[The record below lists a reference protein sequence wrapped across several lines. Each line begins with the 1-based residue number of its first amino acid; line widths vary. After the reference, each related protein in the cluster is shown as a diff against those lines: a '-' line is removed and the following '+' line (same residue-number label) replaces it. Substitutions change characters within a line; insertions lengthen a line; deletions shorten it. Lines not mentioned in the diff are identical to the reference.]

1 MIGFVNGGYL
11 VKGRPASYAS
21 AQIRHSSFARRVL
34 VQRAKTAPLIMMA
47 AQSLHEVKMRDI
59 DGNTVDFSSLKGRV
73 VLAMN
78 VACQCGYTQSG
89 YTAMKN
95 VANKYGDKV
104 RVIAFPSNEF
114 GMQEPGSP
122 EEIKAFVNSKFGNP
136 NILIMEKSSVKG
148 SSANDV
154 FKFAKASGAAEP
166 GWNFDG
172 RLIFDKQGKLAKRLG
187 NSSME
192 YDITGEIDK
201 LL

>member
-1 MIGFVNGGYL
+1 
-11 VKGRPASYAS
+11 
-21 AQIRHSSFARRVL
+21 
-34 VQRAKTAPLIMMA
+34 MA
-47 AQSLHEVKMRDI
+47 AGSLHDIKMKDI
-59 DGNTVDFSSLKGRV
+59 NGNTVDFSSLKGKV

-95 VANKYGDKV
+95 VAQKYGDKV
-104 RVIAFPSNEF
+104 RVVAFPSNEF

-122 EEIKAFVNSKFGNP
+122 DEIKSFVNSKFGNP
-136 NILIMEKSSVKG
+136 DILIMEKSSVKG

-154 FKFAKASGAAEP
+154 FKFAKDSGAAEP

-172 RLIFDKQGKLAKRLG
+172 RLIFDKSGKLAKRLG

-192 YDITGEIDK
+192 YDITSEIDK